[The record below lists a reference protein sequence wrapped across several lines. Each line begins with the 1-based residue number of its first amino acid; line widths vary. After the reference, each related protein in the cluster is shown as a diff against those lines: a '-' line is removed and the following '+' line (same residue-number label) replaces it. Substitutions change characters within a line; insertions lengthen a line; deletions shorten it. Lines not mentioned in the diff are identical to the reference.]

1 MIFIQITDIFRYL
14 VVRVRT
20 FASFKKFTQYF
31 ACADLQGVGQNPSLK
46 KSTFIK
52 FKEWKKHRAPLPR
65 PNTIIPEIKI
75 WIRASCFAQP
85 SIVIARPLKKNVLLR
100 IRMTQRHWIKRVTS
114 TKSKYGGRKDLF
126 IIHNVFRSVIYYK
139 TYNKFGSPQSRA
151 LIMFITDCLR
161 KYVRLVKFIDSSASP
176 NINAQPRI

>member
-1 MIFIQITDIFRYL
+1 MMPYQAHYIVAGNFLRPFFFLIQTIPHQVQAHSQSVCVCLNCRSIWEQNTILCYSMIFIQITDIFHYL

-20 FASFKKFTQYF
+20 LASFKKFTPYF

-85 SIVIARPLKKNVLLR
+85 SIVIARPL
-100 IRMTQRHWIKRVTS
+100 
-114 TKSKYGGRKDLF
+114 TKMFCFGLEW
-126 IIHNVFRSVIYYK
+126 RSVI
-139 TYNKFGSPQSRA
+139 G
-151 LIMFITDCLR
+151 
-161 KYVRLVKFIDSSASP
+161 
-176 NINAQPRI
+176 